1 LRGKGALLGA
11 LPEAVLEVVG
21 RATASE
27 RGGVLVRASMQVTGP
42 SWSESGLPAGR
53 PPV

>member
-21 RATASE
+21 RAIALD
-27 RGGVLVRASMQVTGP
+27 RQIGRADPDPQ
-42 SWSESGLPAGR
+42 
-53 PPV
+53 PVGSFADR